1 MLKTLHL
8 LERETIP
15 LRWLGEK
22 TIEINDI
29 IAALALCNIQRIQTI
44 HIIYD
49 ILHIIKL

>member
-8 LERETIP
+8 LKRETIP

-22 TIEINDI
+22 TIEINNI
-29 IAALALCNIQRIQTI
+29 RAALALRNIKRNQTI
-44 HIIYD
+44 NIISN